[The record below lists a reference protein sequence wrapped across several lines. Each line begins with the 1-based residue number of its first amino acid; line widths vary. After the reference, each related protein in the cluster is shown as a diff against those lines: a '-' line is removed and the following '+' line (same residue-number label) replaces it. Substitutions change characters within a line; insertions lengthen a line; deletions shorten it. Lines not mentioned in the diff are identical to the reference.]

1 MLIKIVIK
9 TTRNSWTLNCPTKP
23 VKNLIFC
30 FIKRDHHR
38 TLIKGLWLRQAKAH
52 YLRLAKQA
60 RQPGQ
65 PGCCCNEVFF
75 LDTLP
80 FFLRTTKLPVK
91 GLGQR
96 EILVV
101 TFCFFRPCSFS
112 LVKVAAAHHCFKSK
126 KYGYQGI
133 PLSLINKGDKIQL
146 INYVIAQGI

>member
-133 PLSLINKGDKIQL
+133 TLSLIYKGDIIGQKSL
-146 INYVIAQGI
+146 K